1 MRSIAII
8 FISTSALTGCAAPA
22 DNSTKSDDA
31 ENTEGEERDPSELAP
46 AETLAEEL
54 LRDDVAEQELHQ
66 PERADVDGRFEREGR
81 EPQAGGERPHEPG
94 EQRDPPGAENLDDDG
109 KVAQGQPAAEQQ
121 RLQCLCR
128 GERIGGR
135 ERGRGFERKRGAATA
150 GCRQGE
156 HRARGETE

>member
-66 PERADVDGRFEREGR
+66 PERANLDGRFDPEAPQPQ
-81 EPQAGGERPHEPG
+81 PQAHPPH
-94 EQRDPPGAENLDDDG
+94 
-109 KVAQGQPAAEQQ
+109 QPAY
-121 RLQCLCR
+121 
-128 GERIGGR
+128 
-135 ERGRGFERKRGAATA
+135 
-150 GCRQGE
+150 
-156 HRARGETE
+156 HRAPPPPDHPH